1 MGVLLHALCPAPET
15 DPKCGGGIWVGMRDT
30 RIHNTMGG
38 IGLAMD
44 VTAGFSF
51 GGGFEVGDVD
61 INARDEMG
69 YGSLI
74 GEVGLG
80 PGFRLGTVD
89 LMPVIGV
96 GGELIGW
103 NSSKDS
109 DDEGIAEGYW
119 YALLS
124 ARFALGGGTGLQLS
138 AARQLKT
145 RGFERWYGDKIE
157 ATFEFTGDKEPD
169 PIGVGFWYWNHDS
182 HLVAGVAFTV
192 VARDRKDKEKK
203 LAERRRRAAAR

>member
-1 MGVLLHALCPAPET
+1 MVVASEANEPGLFDTTAPPRMGVLLHALCPEPET
-15 DPKCGGGIWVGMRDT
+15 DPMCGGGIWVGMRDT
-30 RIHNTMGG
+30 RIHNSMGG

-89 LMPVIGV
+89 LMPVISV
-96 GGELIGW
+96 GGELVGW
-103 NSSKDS
+103 NSTKDS
-109 DDEGIAEGYW
+109 DDEGFAEGYW

-124 ARFALGGGTGLQLS
+124 ARIPLGGGIGL
-138 AARQLKT
+138 
-145 RGFERWYGDKIE
+145 
-157 ATFEFTGDKEPD
+157 
-169 PIGVGFWYWNHDS
+169 
-182 HLVAGVAFTV
+182 
-192 VARDRKDKEKK
+192 
-203 LAERRRRAAAR
+203 